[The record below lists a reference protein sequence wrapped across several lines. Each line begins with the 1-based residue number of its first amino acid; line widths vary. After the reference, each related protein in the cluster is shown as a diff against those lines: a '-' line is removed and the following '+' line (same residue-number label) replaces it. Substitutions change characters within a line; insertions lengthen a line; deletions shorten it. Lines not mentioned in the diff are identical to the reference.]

1 VSPRVDTS
9 DSERQLREV
18 ELLKN
23 SIDHL
28 KGAHDKL
35 EAIAKAAK
43 ARKEKALSGLHSN
56 DQVAPETI
64 QQADSS
70 TESNPVIADAPAALT
85 STEATPNIPSLSPP
99 IVVLESGASVIKEE
113 FKSIVSK

>member
-1 VSPRVDTS
+1 MENS

-43 ARKEKALSGLHSN
+43 VRKEKALSVLHSN
-56 DQVAPETI
+56 DQVSPETI
-64 QQADSS
+64 QQTDSF
-70 TESNPVIADAPAALT
+70 TESKPVIPDAPAAHT
-85 STEATPNIPSLSPP
+85 RTEATSNIPSPSRP
-99 IVVLESGASVIKEE
+99 IDVLESGAAVIKEE